1 MSGGKK
7 DKDKG
12 SSSNAAPAT
21 TAGDADEDTNK
32 LSPLEAQGFHLGK
45 TLGQGTYAVV
55 KEAHYDRL
63 NKKVAVKIIS
73 KNRAPPD
80 YLQKFLP
87 REVEV
92 VKIIRHPNI
101 VYFIMGI
108 ETLNRMYLAM
118 EYVPNGDLL
127 GVIKKLKSI
136 AEPRAGLWF
145 AQIVE
150 GIAYC
155 HRVGVVHRDIK
166 CENLLLDKDY
176 NMKITD
182 FGFARSGMLADKDNK
197 LPLSE
202 TYCGSY
208 AYACPEIL
216 TGTPYVAQQ
225 SDIWSMGVVLYVMV
239 R

>member
-1 MSGGKK
+1 MSQL
-7 DKDKG
+7 
-12 SSSNAAPAT
+12 T
-21 TAGDADEDTNK
+21 TATNK
-32 LSPLEAQGFHLGK
+32 AGQMSHTSGEDKEEDASRMNPLEAQGFHLGK
-45 TLGQGTYAVV
+45 TLGQGTYAIV
-55 KEAHYDRL
+55 KEAYYEKL
-63 NKKVAVKIIS
+63 KKKVAVKIIS
-73 KNRAPPD
+73 KNRAPKD

-101 VYFIMGI
+101 VMFIMGI
-108 ETLNRMYLAM
+108 ETVNRMYLAM

-127 GVIKKLKSI
+127 GVIKKVKTVQ
-136 AEPRAGLWF
+136 EPRGGFWF
-145 AQIVE
+145 SQMVD

-155 HRVGVVHRDIK
+155 HMKGVVHRDIK

-176 NMKITD
+176 NIKITD
-182 FGFARSGMLADKDNK
+182 FGFARSGMLPDKDQK
-197 LPLSE
+197 MPLSE

-216 TGTPYVAQQ
+216 TGTPYIAQK
-225 SDIWSMGVVLYVMV
+225 SDIWSLGVVLYVMV